1 MSGATTPRE
10 GYFALHQGRVLCIAH
25 RGARSV
31 APENTI
37 LAAQRGLEEGADL
50 WELDV
55 QLTADG
61 HLVVVHDDTL
71 ERTTDVA
78 SRPEHA
84 GRAPWRVCDF
94 TLDEVRGLDAGGWY
108 EAADPFGQV
117 ASGGVT
123 ADDLALFP
131 GLRIPTLD
139 EALAFTADHGW
150 RVNVEIKDMTVNAD
164 GSPGS
169 PGCPPYPGDAAVV
182 RAVLECIRVHGLTEQ
197 VILSSFRHDYLRY
210 AAALEPA
217 LALAALVEDVR
228 PADPVALCR
237 DLGVVAYHP
246 GDDIVTE
253 ADVAALRA
261 MGVAVNVWTVN
272 EEADMR
278 RFIDWGVSGL
288 ITDFPLLC
296 WGILREKG
304 LA

>member
-10 GYFALHQGRVLCIAH
+10 GYFAPHQGRVLCIAH

-78 SRPEHA
+78 SRPEYAH
-84 GRAPWRVCDF
+84 RAPWRVCDF
-94 TLDEVRGLDAGGWY
+94 TLVEVRGLDAGGWY
-108 EAADPFGQV
+108 QAADPFGQV

-123 ADDLALFP
+123 ADDLRLFP

-182 RAVLECIRVHGLTEQ
+182 RAVLECIRAHGLTEK
-197 VILSSFRHDYLRY
+197 VILSSFRHDYLRH
-210 AAALEPA
+210 AAAMQPA

>member
-10 GYFALHQGRVLCIAH
+10 GYYALREGRVLCIAH

-71 ERTTDVA
+71 DRTTDVA
-78 SRPEHA
+78 SRPEYA

-94 TLDEVRGLDAGGWY
+94 TLDELRGLDAGSWY
-108 EAADPFGQV
+108 QTADPHGQI

-123 ADDLALFP
+123 TDDLALFT

-164 GSPGS
+164 GSLGS
-169 PGCPPYPGDAAVV
+169 PTYPGDEAVV
-182 RAVLECIRVHGLTEQ
+182 RAVLECIRAHGLFGRTL
-197 VILSSFRHDYLRY
+197 LSSFRHACLRH
-210 AAALEPA
+210 AASMEPA

-228 PADPVALCR
+228 PDDPVGLCR

-253 ADVAALRA
+253 ADVAGLRA
-261 MGVAVNVWTVN
+261 IGVAVNVWTVN

-278 RFIDWGVSGL
+278 RFIDWGVAGL

-296 WGILREKG
+296 WGVLREKG
-304 LA
+304 LGA

>member
-10 GYFALHQGRVLCIAH
+10 EYFAPHQGRVLCIAH

-78 SRPEHA
+78 ARAEFA

-108 EAADPFGQV
+108 QAADPFGQV

-169 PGCPPYPGDAAVV
+169 PNYPGDAAVV
-182 RAVLECIRVHGLTEQ
+182 RAVLECIRAHGLMEK
-197 VILSSFRHDYLRY
+197 VILSSFRHGYLRH
-210 AAALEPA
+210 AAAMEPA

-246 GDDIVTE
+246 GDDIVTK

>member
-1 MSGATTPRE
+1 MSGATTPSE
-10 GYFALHQGRVLCIAH
+10 GYYALREGRVLCIAH

-55 QLTADG
+55 QLSADG
-61 HLVVVHDDTL
+61 HLVVMHDDTL
-71 ERTTDVA
+71 DRTTDVA
-78 SRPEHA
+78 SRPEYA
-84 GRAPWRVCDF
+84 DRAPWRVCDF
-94 TLDEVRGLDAGGWY
+94 TLDELRGLDAGGWY
-108 EAADPFGQV
+108 QAADPFGQV

-169 PGCPPYPGDAAVV
+169 PDYPGDAAVV
-182 RAVLECIRVHGLTEQ
+182 RAVLDSIRAHGLTEQ
-197 VILSSFRHDYLRY
+197 VILSSFRHDYLRH
-210 AAALEPA
+210 AARMEPA

-228 PADPVALCR
+228 PSDPVALCR

-246 GDDIVTE
+246 GGDIVTE
-253 ADVAALRA
+253 ADVAGLRA
-261 MGVAVNVWTVN
+261 IGVAVNVWTVN

-278 RFIDWGVSGL
+278 QLIDWGVSGL

-296 WGILREKG
+296 WGVLREKG
-304 LA
+304 LGA

>member
-1 MSGATTPRE
+1 MSGVTTPRE
-10 GYFALHQGRVLCIAH
+10 GYFAPHQGRVLCIAH

-71 ERTTDVA
+71 GRTTDVA
-78 SRPEHA
+78 SRPEYA

-123 ADDLALFP
+123 ADDLALFL

-169 PGCPPYPGDAAVV
+169 LNYPGDAAVV
-182 RAVLECIRVHGLTEQ
+182 IAVLKCIRAHGLTEK
-197 VILSSFRHDYLRY
+197 VILSSFRHDYLRH
-210 AAALEPA
+210 AATMEPA

-237 DLGVVAYHP
+237 DLGVAAYHP

-278 RFIDWGVSGL
+278 RFIGWGVSGL

>member
-1 MSGATTPRE
+1 MSGATMPRE
-10 GYFALHQGRVLCIAH
+10 GYFTPREGRVLCIAH

-37 LAAQRGLEEGADL
+37 LAAHRGLEEGADL

-78 SRPEHA
+78 SRPEYA

-108 EAADPFGQV
+108 QAADPFGQV

-150 RVNVEIKDMTVNAD
+150 RVNVEIKDMAAN
-164 GSPGS
+164 GPG
-169 PGCPPYPGDAAVV
+169 YPGDEAVT
-182 RAVLECIRVHGLTEQ
+182 RAVLECIRAHGLTERTL
-197 VILSSFRHDYLRY
+197 LSSFRHGCLRH
-210 AAALEPA
+210 AAAMEPA

-228 PADPVALCR
+228 PDDPVTLCR

-278 RFIDWGVSGL
+278 RFLDWGVDGL

-296 WGILREKG
+296 WGVLRERG
-304 LA
+304 QGA